1 MWKSDAMRVLGIA
14 VEEGLLG
21 HWRRWF
27 APQHQPFRV
36 DRLAPELRNNLPPPD
51 SDRRVSAEHRDTFFM
66 YGGTWVWIDEASFRE
81 LPASARRALM
91 VERRRVSHPKPSPCW
106 PSRLKSDGD
115 GCMLRWVEAGVRPSR
130 HESVSA
136 ATWRRAAA
144 AVPEARGLAG
154 TFAAGSGP
162 NCFGTV
168 MAAAGVVE
176 ARSAWML
183 QEPFSEWLTERA
195 EPVRGTSQDAVPGTV
210 LAWHENDQ
218 LAHAAITLGD
228 GWALSKPS
236 QSWSS
241 PTMVWTVSESITT
254 WRLPGTRLSRHR
266 LKR

>member
-1 MWKSDAMRVLGIA
+1 MTGFPGSAKYPKRTALSSGNIYRYGRGRPPCACPYCTT
-14 VEEGLLG
+14 GL
-21 HWRRWF
+21 W
-27 APQHQPFRV
+27 A
-36 DRLAPELRNNLPPPD
+36 LA
-51 SDRRVSAEHRDTFFM
+51 
-66 YGGTWVWIDEASFRE
+66 
-81 LPASARRALM
+81 
-91 VERRRVSHPKPSPCW
+91 CQ
-106 PSRLKSDGD
+106 
-115 GCMLRWVEAGVRPSR
+115 RPGA
-130 HESVSA
+130 SVSA

-144 AVPEARGLAG
+144 AVPEASAVAG

-176 ARSAWML
+176 ARSTWML
-183 QEPFSEWLTERA
+183 QEPFSEWLAERA

-210 LAWHENDQ
+210 LVWHENDQ
-218 LAHAAITLGD
+218 LAHAAITIGD

-241 PTMVWTVSESITT
+241 PTMVWTVSESITS